1 MVEKPPD
8 DHAERVQASFD
19 ALHQKVGNRLD
30 ADARTAIEK
39 VRTAAVERD
48 PEAMREHMDA
58 LRERHG
64 WLYKELASHPQVAT
78 LLDELALWGF

>member
-1 MVEKPPD
+1 MPEKPPD
-8 DHAERVQASFD
+8 DHAERVHASFD
-19 ALHQKVGNRLD
+19 ALHEKVAPRLD
-30 ADARTAIEK
+30 AESRTAIEK
-39 VRTAAVERD
+39 VRVAAAEGDR
-48 PEAMREHMDA
+48 EAMRSHMEA